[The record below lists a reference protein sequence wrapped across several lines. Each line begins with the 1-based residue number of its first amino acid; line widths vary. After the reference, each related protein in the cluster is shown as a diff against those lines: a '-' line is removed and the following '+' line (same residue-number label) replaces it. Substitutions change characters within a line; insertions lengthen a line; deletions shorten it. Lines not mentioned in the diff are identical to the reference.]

1 MYLKK
6 SRGPWNKSSAHTG
19 FMPRKPLDV
28 FRYCATSPR
37 RGHLNFPRLARRR
50 HTSCFAGSWQL
61 QLFRVTP
68 CKFFLTFTQKSSRI
82 MKAISKEVVFIISP
96 FLIRLYR
103 RSSYLRYN
111 QYKHCGFVSIKL
123 QHDCLG
129 VTQTTV
135 TCLNW

>member
-1 MYLKK
+1 MGLGFVRPFSTVILFSK
-6 SRGPWNKSSAHTG
+6 RG
-19 FMPRKPLDV
+19 L
-28 FRYCATSPR
+28 TS
-37 RGHLNFPRLARRR
+37 N
-50 HTSCFAGSWQL
+50 S
-61 QLFRVTP
+61 
-68 CKFFLTFTQKSSRI
+68 KSRI

-123 QHDCLG
+123 QHDCLE